1 MATSEL
7 ILVTGGTGA
16 VGSYCVLQLLQKGY
30 AVRTTVRNLSKKA
43 AVLAMLHRGG
53 IASPAN
59 LSFVEAD
66 LGSDANWD
74 KALQGCTYLLH
85 VASPTTI
92 ESADENDMI
101 RPAVDGVLRVLKAA
115 RQAGV
120 KRVVLTSS
128 FGALGFSN
136 HDRNSVTTEANWTDP
151 NEKGLSA
158 YEKSKVLAER
168 AAWEFIK
175 NEGGQLELAVINPVA
190 IFGPLLGRSASPSF
204 GLLKSLLSG
213 SMKAVPNIVL
223 NTIDIRDVADLHIR
237 AMLTP
242 AAAGHRFIASTD
254 GEISLPEIAHLLKS
268 NLSAISGKVSLR
280 KLPDFAVR
288 LGALFNTQAKR
299 GALFIK
305 VNRRVSTANAKN
317 ILGWIPIGTKEDAV
331 LASAQSMQE
340 FNMI

>member
-1 MATSEL
+1 MANSEL
-7 ILVTGGTGA
+7 VLVTCGTGA
-16 VGSYCVLQLLQKGY
+16 VGVNCILQLLQKGY
-30 AVRTTVRNLSKKA
+30 AVRTTLRSLSKKVE
-43 AVLAMLHRGG
+43 VLAMLKYGG
-53 IASPAN
+53 VASPAN

-74 KALQGCTYLLH
+74 QALQGCTYLLH
-85 VASPTTI
+85 VASPTQH
-92 ESADENDMI
+92 EPADENAVI

-136 HDRNSVTTEANWTDP
+136 HDRSTVTTEANWTDP
-151 NEKGLSA
+151 AEKGLSA

-175 NEGGQLELAVINPVA
+175 TEGGQLELAVINPVA
-190 IFGPLLGRSASPSF
+190 IFGPLLGASKSPSF
-204 GLLKSLLSG
+204 GLLQLLLRG
-213 SMKAVPNIVL
+213 TMKAVPNIVL
-223 NTIDIRDVADLHIR
+223 NTVDIRDVADLHIR

-242 AAAGHRFIASTD
+242 EAAGHRFIASAD
-254 GEISLPEIAHLLKS
+254 GEISLPEIAQLLKS
-268 NLSAISGKVSLR
+268 KLPAISGKVSSR
-280 KLPDFAVR
+280 TLPDFAVR
-288 LGALFNTQAKR
+288 LGALFNTTAKR

-305 VNRRVSTANAKN
+305 VNRQVSTANAKHL
-317 ILGWIPIGTKEDAV
+317 LGWQPIGTKEDAV
-331 LASAQSMQE
+331 LASAKSMHE

>member
-7 ILVTGGTGA
+7 VLVTGGTGA
-16 VGSYCVLQLLQKGY
+16 VGIYCVLQLLQKGY
-30 AVRTTVRNLSKKA
+30 AVRTTLRNMSKKA
-43 AVLAMLHRGG
+43 DVLAMLQRGG
-53 IASPAN
+53 VASPTN

-85 VASPTTI
+85 VASPTQHDV
-92 ESADENDMI
+92 ADENDVI

-115 RQAGV
+115 KRAGV

-136 HDRNSVTTEANWTDP
+136 HDRNTITTEANWTDP

-175 NEGGQLELAVINPVA
+175 TEGGPMELAVINPVA
-190 IFGPLLGRSASPSF
+190 IFGPLLGVAKSPSF
-204 GLLKSLLSG
+204 GLLKLLLSG
-213 SMKAVPNIVL
+213 SMRAVPNIVL

-237 AMLTP
+237 AMTTP
-242 AAAGHRFIASTD
+242 EAAGHRFIASTD
-254 GEISLPEIAHLLKS
+254 GAISLPEIAHLLKS
-268 NLSAISGKVSLR
+268 KLPAISGKVSSR
-280 KLPDFAVR
+280 TLPDFAVR
-288 LGALFNTQAKR
+288 IGSLFNANAKR

-305 VNRRVSTANAKN
+305 VNRHVSTANAKN
-317 ILGWIPIGTKEDAV
+317 ILGWTPLGTKEDAV
-331 LASAQSMQE
+331 LESAKSMQQ
-340 FNMI
+340 FKMI